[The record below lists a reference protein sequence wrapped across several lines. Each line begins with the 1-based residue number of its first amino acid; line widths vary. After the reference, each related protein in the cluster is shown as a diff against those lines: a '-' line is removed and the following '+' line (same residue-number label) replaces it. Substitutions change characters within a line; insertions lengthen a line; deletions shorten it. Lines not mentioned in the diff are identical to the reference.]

1 MERNA
6 MRSLVAW
13 KQSPYRKPLILQGI
27 RQVGKTWLLKEFG
40 RRHYER
46 VAYFNFEEHPEYLQ
60 FFASTKDITRILD
73 NLQFIIGFPITEET
87 TLIIFDEIQ
96 DAPNVLNAL
105 KYFHENGRSY
115 HVVCAGS
122 LLGVTLAKPSSFPVG
137 QVDFLKIYPM
147 TFQEMLNADNEKGLL
162 QYMDAKVDLEP
173 IPEAFF
179 VPLVENLKKYF
190 LLGGMPE
197 AVARWVNER
206 DSGQIDSILYSIIQ
220 AYERDF
226 AKHPE
231 PREYPKLI
239 QIWHSLPSQLAKEN
253 KKFFYQLVRQGA
265 RAREYEDALHWLV
278 SSEVV
283 TKVSRC
289 TKPSQPLSAYEDLS
303 TFKLYL
309 ADVALL
315 RRLAQLDNSSFLH
328 PSRLFTEFKGAF
340 TETYIL
346 QSLSASFPVPLR
358 YWTSNDNRYEVD
370 FLLQYKNL
378 IIPIEVKASTNTSS
392 PSLKA
397 IKRLQSEE
405 FPLRVRYSLQNL
417 KLDEDVL
424 NIPLFM
430 ADWSEQL
437 INLAL
442 KQILGTC

>member
-1 MERNA
+1 MERSA
-6 MRSLVAW
+6 MQSLIAW
-13 KQSPYRKPLILQGI
+13 KQSSYRKPLILQGI

-40 RRHYER
+40 RRTYEK
-46 VAYFNFEEHPEYLQ
+46 VAYFNFDEHPEYLQ
-60 FFASTKDITRILD
+60 FFESTKDINRILT
-73 NLQFIIGFPITEET
+73 NLQFIIGFPITKET
-87 TLIIFDEIQ
+87 TLIVFDEIQ
-96 DAPNVLNAL
+96 DAPNVLNSL
-105 KYFHENGRSY
+105 KYFHENGKDY
-115 HVVCAGS
+115 HVACAGS
-122 LLGVTLAKPSSFPVG
+122 LLGVALAKPSSFPVG
-137 QVDFLKIYPM
+137 QVDFLKIHPM
-147 TFQEMLNADNEKGLL
+147 TFTEMMNAEEEKGALGYL
-162 QYMDAKVDLEP
+162 DAKSDLEP

-179 VPLVENLKKYF
+179 TPLVEHLKRYF
-190 LLGGMPE
+190 IMGGMPE

-206 DSGQIDSILYSIIQ
+206 DSSQIDSILYAIIQ

-239 QIWHSLPSQLAKEN
+239 QIWRSLPSQLAKEN
-253 KKFFYQLVRQGA
+253 KKFFYQLVRGGA
-265 RAREYEDALHWLV
+265 RAREYEDALQWLV

-289 TKPSQPLSAYEDLS
+289 TKPSLPLSAYEDLS
-303 TFKLYL
+303 AFKLYT

-315 RRLAQLDNSSFLH
+315 RKLAQLDSSTFLH

-340 TETYIL
+340 AETYIL
-346 QSLSASFPVPLR
+346 QSLSRLFPTPLR
-358 YWTSNDNRYEVD
+358 YWTSSDNRYEVD

-378 IIPIEVKASTNTSS
+378 IIPIEVKSDTNVSS

-397 IKRLQSEE
+397 IKRLHGEE
-405 FPLRVRYSLQNL
+405 FPLRLRYSLQNL
-417 KLDEDVL
+417 KLDGDVL

-442 KQILGTC
+442 ERLV

>member
-6 MRSLVAW
+6 MQSLIAW
-13 KQSPYRKPLILQGI
+13 KKSPYRKPLILQGI

-40 RRHYER
+40 RREYEQ
-46 VAYFNFEEHPEYLQ
+46 VAYFNFDEHPEYLQ
-60 FFASTKDITRILD
+60 FFASTKDIVRILN
-73 NLQFIIGFPITEET
+73 NLQFIVGFPITKGT

-105 KYFHENGRSY
+105 KYFHEKGKAY
-115 HVVCAGS
+115 HVACAGS
-122 LLGVTLAKPSSFPVG
+122 LLGVTLSKPSSFPVG
-137 QVDFLKIYPM
+137 QVDFLKIHPM
-147 TFQEMLNADNEKGLL
+147 TFKEMLQADNEKVLL
-162 QYMDAKVDLEP
+162 GYLDAKLDFDP
-173 IPEAFF
+173 IPDAFF
-179 VPLVENLKKYF
+179 APLIENLKKYF

-206 DSGQIDSILYSIIQ
+206 DSGQIDSILWSIIQ

-303 TFKLYL
+303 AFKLYV

-328 PSRLFTEFKGAF
+328 QSQLFTEFKGAF

-346 QSLSASFPVPLR
+346 QSLSASFAVPLR
-358 YWTSNDNRYEVD
+358 YWTSSDNRYEVD

-378 IIPIEVKASTNTSS
+378 IIPIEVKANTNISST
-392 PSLKA
+392 SLKA
-397 IKRLQSEE
+397 IKRLQGED

-417 KLDEDVL
+417 KLDGDVL

-437 INLAL
+437 INLAVEQGIG
-442 KQILGTC
+442 KA

>member
-1 MERNA
+1 MERDA
-6 MRSLVAW
+6 MQSLIAW

-40 RRHYER
+40 RRYYER
-46 VAYFNFEEHPEYLQ
+46 VAYFNFDEHPEYRQ
-60 FFASTKDITRILD
+60 FFESTKDVTRILD
-73 NLQFIIGFPITEET
+73 NLQFIIGFPITEGT

-96 DAPNVLNAL
+96 EAPNVLNAL
-105 KYFHENGRSY
+105 KYFHENGKSY
-115 HVVCAGS
+115 HVACAGS

-137 QVDFLKIYPM
+137 QVDFLKIHPM
-147 TFQEMLNADNEKGLL
+147 TFSEMLGAEHEKGLL
-162 QYMDAKVDLEP
+162 DYLDAKSDFDP

-179 VPLVENLKKYF
+179 APLVEHLKRYF
-190 LLGGMPE
+190 LMGGLPE

-206 DSGQIDSILYSIIQ
+206 DSGQIDSILYAILQ
-220 AYERDF
+220 AYEHDF

-231 PREYPKLI
+231 PRQYPKLI
-239 QIWHSLPSQLAKEN
+239 QIWRSIPSQLAKEN
-253 KKFFYQLVRQGA
+253 KKFFYQLVREGA

-278 SSEVV
+278 SSDVV

-289 TKPSQPLSAYEDLS
+289 TKPALPLSAYEDLS
-303 TFKLYL
+303 AFKLYT

-315 RRLAQLDNSSFLH
+315 RRLAQLDNSAFLH
-328 PSRLFTEFKGAF
+328 SSRLFTEFKGAF

-346 QSLSASFPVPLR
+346 QSLSASFPASLR
-358 YWTSNDNRYEVD
+358 YWTSSDNRYEVD

-378 IIPIEVKASTNTSS
+378 VIPIEVKAETNISS

-397 IKRLQSEE
+397 IKRLHGED

-417 KLDEDVL
+417 KLDGDVL

-430 ADWSEQL
+430 VDWSERL
-437 INLAL
+437 INVAL
-442 KQILGTC
+442 EKAIS